1 MKQFLA
7 FGVTIVLVVCLYKS
21 WGSPTNGVSHY
32 GVAYDDGD
40 NSVDGAMEDN
50 AAPGDQQNRRS
61 PGPSHERLVLS
72 VANNRHGL
80 KELNGIDGDG
90 ETDHNDDPNA
100 GGPLAV
106 DDVERVL
113 KHNKPLPMR
122 KGSLVAGMQQ
132 RRIQPLPDTFGLDDP
147 EREARLDE
155 LHEAKRQILE
165 LERKIQ
171 ELEGRIPRKYPDVTF
186 LNYKNR
192 KRILITGGAGFVG
205 SHLVDYLMMQGHEVI
220 VADNFFTGRKRNVE
234 HWLGHEN
241 FELIHHDIVNPLF
254 IEVDEI
260 YHLASPASPPHYMYN
275 PVKTIKTN
283 TLGTINVLGLAK
295 RVGAKV
301 LIASTSEVYGD
312 PDVHPQPETY
322 WGHVNPI
329 GPRACYDEG
338 KRVSETLS
346 YAYAKQEKVNVRVAR
361 IFNTYGPRMHMNDGR
376 VVSNFIIQALQNQS
390 ITIYGSGRQTRS
402 FQYVSDLVDGLVSL
416 MASNYT
422 QPVNLGNPVERT
434 IQDFAEIIRDLV
446 GCKSKI
452 IELPAVEDD
461 PQRRKP
467 DISRAKKNINWEP
480 RVPLQE
486 GLMKTIDYFRKELAR
501 SNHSQRNIFVPETTE
516 FRSLL

>member
-1 MKQFLA
+1 MVFSKRKMKQLFA
-7 FGVTIVLVVCLYKS
+7 FGVAIVLVICLYKS
-21 WGSPTNGVSHY
+21 WGSPASAKLSLAIASDNDNELEGGFDRGRFGGRHPEPRVAEQSRDGGV
-32 GVAYDDGD
+32 VAD
-40 NSVDGAMEDN
+40 
-50 AAPGDQQNRRS
+50 RR
-61 PGPSHERLVLS
+61 EELD
-72 VANNRHGL
+72 
-80 KELNGIDGDG
+80 KE
-90 ETDHNDDPNA
+90 
-100 GGPLAV
+100 
-106 DDVERVL
+106 
-113 KHNKPLPMR
+113 
-122 KGSLVAGMQQ
+122 Q
-132 RRIQPLPDTFGLDDP
+132 DT
-147 EREARLDE
+147 RMNE
-155 LHEAKRQILE
+155 LHEAKKQILQ

-283 TLGTINVLGLAK
+283 TLGTINMLGLAK

-338 KRVSETLS
+338 KRVAETLS
-346 YAYAKQEKVNVRVAR
+346 YAYAKQENVNVRVAR

-390 ITIYGSGRQTRS
+390 IT
-402 FQYVSDLVDGLVSL
+402 
-416 MASNYT
+416 
-422 QPVNLGNPVERT
+422 
-434 IQDFAEIIRDLV
+434 V
-446 GCKSKI
+446 G
-452 IELPAVEDD
+452 
-461 PQRRKP
+461 
-467 DISRAKKNINWEP
+467 
-480 RVPLQE
+480 
-486 GLMKTIDYFRKELAR
+486 
-501 SNHSQRNIFVPETTE
+501 
-516 FRSLL
+516 